1 MQAIQNDR
9 PSFSMPSLAE
19 ASSSFM
25 PSQHAYKSFSVSS
38 GSNLPPGKTYK
49 LPNEDLLLLLTMNI
63 SKPLSS
69 ASRIKITVAAGLMG
83 VVIIYS
89 IVW

>member
-1 MQAIQNDR
+1 
-9 PSFSMPSLAE
+9 
-19 ASSSFM
+19 
-25 PSQHAYKSFSVSS
+25 
-38 GSNLPPGKTYK
+38 
-49 LPNEDLLLLLTMNI
+49 MNI